1 MRFFGFCVRSVAVA
15 AMVLAAGA
23 ASAKGPSALSA
34 LSGGSAALAS
44 GSYSTLLATESVNVA
59 GISSFGELGDAGNT
73 VINLNVGANAE
84 INGIGW
90 DVIVSAFD
98 PSWLS
103 ELTVSFESSD
113 QAAGV
118 FLNVSADDLPGLNA
132 AYSSGGVVDLIGLG
146 LNFAVGADGILRIE
160 FFEGFDDASVSP
172 DGLWNSGT
180 LTIQT
185 SVVPEPGT
193 YGLMALGLLGVVG
206 AARRRRAE

>member
-23 ASAKGPSALSA
+23 SSAAGLS
-34 LSGGSAALAS
+34 SIGSGSAALAS

-84 INGIGW
+84 ITGIGW